1 MYKIGETVRYWGVK
15 TGGLMWLSAE
25 ALTGKIIGWQCEERS
40 YKIEGQSGTIHD
52 VPEKLI
58 DGGPKLKPVCYRLNF
73 FVLFPKYIRIYK

>member
-15 TGGLMWLSAE
+15 TGGLTWLSAE

-58 DGGPKLKPVCYRLNF
+58 DGGPKLKPVTNRLNF
-73 FVLFPKYIRIYK
+73 FCPFFEVPTHL